1 MRAMIAWW
9 ELAESAQ
16 TIESLRGFL
25 RDEAVPAWSDQPGLV
40 LKLWIADEENDR
52 WGAVLVWESAEA
64 AAPPHPRSAAELIGY
79 PPTHR
84 TWFDIEATVEG
95 RHALP
100 SLAGLG
106 RALEVPA
113 R

>member
-1 MRAMIAWW
+1 MRAMVAWW
-9 ELAESAQ
+9 DLTESDQ
-16 TIESLRGFL
+16 TIGSLRSFL
-25 RDEAVPAWSDQPGLV
+25 RDEAVEAWSEQHGLV
-40 LKLWIADEENDR
+40 LKLWIADDENNR
-52 WGAVLVWESAEA
+52 WGAILLWESAEA

-95 RHALP
+95 CHGIP
-100 SLAGLG
+100 SLVGLG
-106 RALEVPA
+106 RALEEQN

>member
-9 ELAESAQ
+9 DLAESAQ
-16 TIESLRGFL
+16 TIETLRGFL
-25 RDEAVPAWSDQPGLV
+25 REEATEAWTEQQGLV
-40 LKLWIADEENDR
+40 LKLWIADDENNR
-52 WGAVLVWESAEA
+52 WGAVLLWESAEA

-95 RHALP
+95 RHEIP
-100 SLAGLG
+100 SLVGLG
-106 RALEVPA
+106 RALEA
-113 R
+113 QNT